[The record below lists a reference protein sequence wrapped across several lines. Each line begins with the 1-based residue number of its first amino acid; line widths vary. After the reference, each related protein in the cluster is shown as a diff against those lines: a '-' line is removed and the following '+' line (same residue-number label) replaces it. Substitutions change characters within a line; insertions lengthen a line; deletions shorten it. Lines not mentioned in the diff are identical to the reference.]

1 MVDQSKI
8 LSEGKLTDWI
18 KKAFVAI
25 KEKIKKMWSWFN
37 EKLMELKKAANEII
51 DTSVEKYAS
60 VTVVVPC
67 FRCVKTIDRA
77 IQSVANQT
85 LIPREVILVDDCSND
100 GTLEKIFELQQRY
113 DKDWIRIITVS
124 YTHLT
129 LATKRIV

>member
-51 DTSVEKYAS
+51 DTSVES
-60 VTVVVPC
+60 VLNFFELDVHVRVNP
-67 FRCVKTIDRA
+67 V
-77 IQSVANQT
+77 
-85 LIPREVILVDDCSND
+85 VIL
-100 GTLEKIFELQQRY
+100 
-113 DKDWIRIITVS
+113 
-124 YTHLT
+124 
-129 LATKRIV
+129 